1 MKKQSIQ
8 FATPTLLV
16 LLMISGP
23 LQAKNVKDI
32 KMRFEV
38 EDGELV
44 LNERPFYTT
53 SSSCS
58 RKDHDG
64 CYEFVVNDLGKF
76 RLTLKEGDVDC
87 DDPEDWRFKDVVL
100 GGQGTV
106 QEPNDKPE
114 TWGNIEPELAADF
127 DADPRTGRINFE
139 QDNDKRI
146 RFQNQNDYPASVWY
160 KVIVE
165 SCTEDTDGNRETLE
179 YDPRVDNRGQPGP

>member
-8 FATPTLLV
+8 FATPILLF

-23 LQAKNVKDI
+23 LQAKNVKEI

-53 SSSCS
+53 PSSCS
-58 RKDHDG
+58 RKDHPG
-64 CYEFVVNDLGKF
+64 CYEFGVNDLGKF
-76 RLTLKEGDVDC
+76 RLTLKKGDASC
-87 DDPEDWRFKDVVL
+87 KDPEDWRFKDVVL

-106 QEPNDKPE
+106 QDPLDKPE
-114 TWGNIEPELAADF
+114 TWGNIKHELAADF
-127 DADPRTGRINFE
+127 NADPGTGKVNFE
-139 QDNDKRI
+139 QDTDDKRI
-146 RFQNQNDYPASVWY
+146 RFEDQNDYAASVWY

-165 SCTEDTDGNRETLE
+165 SCREDSQGNRETLE
-179 YDPRVDNRGQPGP
+179 YDPRVDNRG